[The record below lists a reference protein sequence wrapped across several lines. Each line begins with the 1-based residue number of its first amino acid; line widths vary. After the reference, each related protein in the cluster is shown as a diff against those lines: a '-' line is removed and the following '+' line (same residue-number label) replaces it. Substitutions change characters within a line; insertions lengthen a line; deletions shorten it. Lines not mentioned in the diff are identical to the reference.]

1 MIDLSGCPHETL
13 MQFSNY
19 CSNRNTTMPF
29 TQLIDKSA
37 SCVFIGCISPLD
49 SVLQLQQTL
58 SYTSTI
64 FEQLNHK
71 NTEDSI
77 ESKSPL
83 TPILQED
90 PEYLKSVII
99 KLSNEVNILRS
110 NSLASSAQSSKHGSM
125 FSSLSHSTSATLP
138 DIAEDGKEHAV
149 ADLYRQIEELENQMT
164 VTKERNEH
172 VEHELSTMRNTN
184 MELWDLSDKQTSMI
198 DALELKLDQV
208 QDKKVNDNIDIND
221 IKRDMQE
228 LGIERHEI
236 EGNLQ
241 VIESLVLK
249 QDNETTKALEELM
262 IMRQQFKQ
270 QRNSTYNNSSD
281 SASLIRQRTRALE
294 NRVEELDSY
303 IEKDHVHQNNQEETE
318 KWKHTSFLQSAKASA
333 LEKKLI
339 TLEDELNIYRK
350 TISEG
355 DVSGLVANLEK
366 HIMQLEREK
375 MVLEDDFETSYE
387 TAINETE
394 KVTQLANQQAHQIQ
408 QLEAALAE
416 THQQFSDNQSIKHA
430 FDALQKEYELLERTN
445 QELIALKQ
453 QPPRQ
458 SIDRQS
464 TTSIASVYKKRR
476 AANRKSLEDKP
487 QLMSWIQDK
496 LDTASTVDVLQK
508 VSNLA
513 DENIQLALWV
523 DDLETQLMSQHHHL
537 SQQVKT
543 LECDVMNL
551 TVLNNQLER
560 QIEVPLRLSRSSV
573 AMLRSRR
580 DETSPSVHSD
590 NSKYRSSTPNV
601 PPPTEPPSQP
611 LPPTPFVTEQYDN
624 QLKSFKLQIEVAE
637 NETRANQT
645 LIQKLETQIDA
656 AESKQQE
663 MQDQYINIQKDLEF
677 ERRQTQ
683 KAEKAHAI
691 LEKRL
696 QDVMNN
702 KKNKF
707 LCF

>member
-1 MIDLSGCPHETL
+1 

-19 CSNRNTTMPF
+19 CSNRNTTVPF

-37 SCVFIGCISPLD
+37 FCIFIGCISPLD
-49 SVLQLQQTL
+49 SILQLQQTL
-58 SYTSTI
+58 NYTSTI

-71 NTEDSI
+71 NNGYSI
-77 ESKSPL
+77 ESKSPI
-83 TPILQED
+83 TPIFQED
-90 PEYLKSVII
+90 PEYLKSVIV
-99 KLSNEVNILRS
+99 KLSNEVNVLRS

-138 DIAEDGKEHAV
+138 DIAEDEKEHAV

-164 VTKERNEH
+164 ATKERNKH
-172 VEHELSTMRNTN
+172 VEHELSTMRDTN
-184 MELWDLSDKQTSMI
+184 MELWDLSDKQSLMI
-198 DALELKLDQV
+198 DALESKLEQV
-208 QDKKVNDNIDIND
+208 QDNKVNNSIDISD

-228 LGIERHEI
+228 LSIERHEI
-236 EGNLQ
+236 EDNLQ

-249 QDNETTKALEELM
+249 QENETTKALEELM
-262 IMRQQFKQ
+262 TMRQQFKQ
-270 QRNSTYNNSSD
+270 QQNSTYNNSSD

-294 NRVEELDSY
+294 NRVGELDSY
-303 IEKDHVHQNNQEETE
+303 IEKTHVHQNNQEETE
-318 KWKHTSFLQSAKASA
+318 KWKHASFLQSAKANA
-333 LEKKLI
+333 LAKKLA
-339 TLEDELNIYRK
+339 TLKDELNIYRK
-350 TISEG
+350 TIREG
-355 DVSGLVANLEK
+355 DVTALVANLEK

-387 TAINETE
+387 AAINETE

-408 QLEAALAE
+408 QLEAALADA
-416 THQQFSDNQSIKHA
+416 HQQFSDDQSIKQA
-430 FDALQKEYELLERTN
+430 FDALQEEYVLLERTN
-445 QELIALKQ
+445 QELITSKQ
-453 QPPRQ
+453 QLPRQ

-464 TTSIASVYKKRR
+464 TKSITSVYRKRR
-476 AANRKSLEDKP
+476 TANRQSFEDKP

-496 LDTASTVDVLQK
+496 LNTTSTVDVLQR
-508 VSNLA
+508 VSDLA
-513 DENIQLALWV
+513 DENMQLALWV

-560 QIEVPLRLSRSSV
+560 QVEIPPQPSRSSI
-573 AMLRSRR
+573 AMLHLRR
-580 DETSPSVHSD
+580 DEASSSVHSD
-590 NSKYRSSTPNV
+590 VSKYRSSTPNL
-601 PPPTEPPSQP
+601 PPPTVPPSQP
-611 LPPTPFVTEQYDN
+611 LPPTPSVMEQYDN
-624 QLKSFKLQIEVAE
+624 QLKSFKLKIEVAE

>member
-83 TPILQED
+83 TPIRQED

-138 DIAEDGKEHAV
+138 DIAEDEKEHAV

-208 QDKKVNDNIDIND
+208 QDKKVNDNIDIDD

-241 VIESLVLK
+241 VIGSLVLK

-270 QRNSTYNNSSD
+270 QRNSTYNSSSD

-339 TLEDELNIYRK
+339 TLEDELNVYRK

-387 TAINETE
+387 AAINETE

-416 THQQFSDNQSIKHA
+416 THQQFSDNQSMKQA
-430 FDALQKEYELLERTN
+430 FDALQKKYALLERTN
-445 QELIALKQ
+445 QELTALKQ

-476 AANRKSLEDKP
+476 TANRKSLEDKP

-513 DENIQLALWV
+513 DENMQLALWV

-663 MQDQYINIQKDLEF
+663 MQDQYTNIQKDLEF